1 MDNLSLPEPLQ
12 HTAER
17 DGMKFY
23 IKYNFM
29 REFQKK
35 CFTIIL
41 VPWYKEAHL
50 EMDVNS
56 KSDRVEWG
64 HARYQSLYRCDQAYE
79 IIAQWVAASGSVVA
93 DLV

>member
-1 MDNLSLPEPLQ
+1 VFFLFFFFS
-12 HTAER
+12 
-17 DGMKFY
+17 
-23 IKYNFM
+23 
-29 REFQKK
+29 
-35 CFTIIL
+35 L

-64 HARYQSLYRCDQAYE
+64 HARYQSVYRCDQAYE

>member
-1 MDNLSLPEPLQ
+1 
-12 HTAER
+12 
-17 DGMKFY
+17 
-23 IKYNFM
+23 
-29 REFQKK
+29 
-35 CFTIIL
+35 

-79 IIAQWVAASGSVVA
+79 IIARWVAASGSVVA

>member
-1 MDNLSLPEPLQ
+1 MYIIFSTILFFFF
-12 HTAER
+12 
-17 DGMKFY
+17 FY
-23 IKYNFM
+23 Y
-29 REFQKK
+29 
-35 CFTIIL
+35 T

-79 IIAQWVAASGSVVA
+79 IIARWVAASGSVVA

>member
-1 MDNLSLPEPLQ
+1 MDIN
-12 HTAER
+12 
-17 DGMKFY
+17 
-23 IKYNFM
+23 N
-29 REFQKK
+29 
-35 CFTIIL
+35 
-41 VPWYKEAHL
+41 
-50 EMDVNS
+50 